1 MENFHLAST
10 ENPFIKTE
18 TGLKNSKDAFKPG
31 GLDLSRRGLD
41 LDRREF
47 STALKS
53 RSRWSRLVSAV
64 QTRTAWAVFRNCGTR
79 LYPQEG
85 LKIRLKT

>member
-1 MENFHLAST
+1 MENFYLAST
-10 ENPFIKTE
+10 ENPFIETE
-18 TGLKNSKDAFKPG
+18 TGPKNPKDAFKPG

-53 RSRWSRLVSAV
+53 RSRWSRLVS
-64 QTRTAWAVFRNCGTR
+64 TWLRGHSKNM
-79 LYPQEG
+79 
-85 LKIRLKT
+85 